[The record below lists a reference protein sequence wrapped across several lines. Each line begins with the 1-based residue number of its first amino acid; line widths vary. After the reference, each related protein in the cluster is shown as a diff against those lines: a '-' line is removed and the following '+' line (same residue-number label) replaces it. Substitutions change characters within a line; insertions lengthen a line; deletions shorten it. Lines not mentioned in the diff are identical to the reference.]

1 MSDSKILTINPH
13 QDSVS
18 KEWTEITLPEGYL
31 LTEEGVFEE
40 RKGGLT
46 MICGPVWV
54 EALTRDHKGTGWGM
68 VVCWIDRDGR
78 KQNQAIPNH
87 RLHETGGGLAIM
99 LSHGGLMIVP
109 GEERKVARYLGLF
122 SSPNRVL
129 CVSQVGWVESGNQ
142 LVYIRPDR
150 VISREETTEIM
161 FQPEQHAPTVETM
174 KSSCSLASWQR
185 HVAEPCKGNPY
196 LMFSVC
202 VSLAA
207 VLQRFAGTDNSGFH
221 LYGNSSRGKTTALQ
235 VAASVHGC
243 GADPGGSEQT
253 YLLRWNATQ
262 NAMEGLAAAHNDG
275 LLVLDEIGSC
285 PPYDFGRTV
294 YDLSGGQGK
303 SRMNKDAVLHKQRR
317 FRLLALSSGEYSVR
331 QKIEEA
337 GKQAKAGQMNRFL
350 DIPID
355 NAVVVDTHGKNAA
368 EFVNQLKRDCGQ
380 YYGTAGPAFI
390 QAILDEYG
398 TEEAIRTRIHQY
410 IEEWGELLTQSLSL
424 EPAQARALGRL
435 APVGAAGL
443 MAIELGILPFEMADI
458 QHAIETIRD
467 AWVADELNLSEE
479 TRGMYNV
486 RAFILKHPD
495 RFVLAEYASER
506 AREVAGYYKNDG
518 KQQLYL
524 FTPEAFKE
532 ACGGIPEK
540 EVARA
545 LFDHRLLHR
554 NNGRHYK
561 SRFIL
566 PGIAQRLEVYAVK
579 KEILEGDSLP
589 MSVG

>member
-1 MSDSKILTINPH
+1 MSDSKLLSIKAPQTSALKDWADIL
-13 QDSVS
+13 
-18 KEWTEITLPEGYL
+18 LPDGYL

-40 RKGGLT
+40 RKGGLI

-54 EALTRDHKGTGWGM
+54 AALTRDHNGTGWGM

-78 KQNQAIPNH
+78 KQNQAISNQ
-87 RLHETGGGLAIM
+87 RLHETGGSLAIM

-109 GEERKVARYLGLF
+109 GEERRVARYLGCF
-122 SSPNRVL
+122 QPTNRLL
-129 CVSQVGWVESGNQ
+129 CVSQVGWVESDNQ
-142 LVYIRPDR
+142 LVYVRPDR
-150 VISREETTEIM
+150 VMSREETTEIM

-174 KSSCSLASWQR
+174 KSNGSLASWQR

-196 LMFSVC
+196 LLFSVC

-207 VLQRFAGTDNSGFH
+207 LLQRFAGTDNSGFH

-285 PPYDFGRTV
+285 PAYDFGRTV

-303 SRMNKDAVLHKQRR
+303 SRMNKDAVLNKQRR

-355 NAVVVDTHGKNAA
+355 DAVVVDTHGKNAA
-368 EFVNQLKRDCGQ
+368 DFVNRLKRDCGQ

-390 QAILDEYG
+390 QAILDDYG
-398 TEEAIRTRIHQY
+398 KEEAIRTRIHQY
-410 IEEWGELLTQSLSL
+410 IEEWRELITQGLNL

-435 APVGAAGL
+435 ASVGAAGL
-443 MAIELGILPFEMADI
+443 FAAELGILPFEMADI

-467 AWVADELNLSEE
+467 AWLADELNLPEDV
-479 TRGMYNV
+479 RGMYNV
-486 RAFILKHPD
+486 RAFILKNPD
-495 RFVLAEYASER
+495 RFGVSEMGGGQ
-506 AREVAGYYKNDG
+506 VKNLAGYHNAAEG
-518 KQQLYL
+518 LYL
-524 FTPEAFKE
+524 FTPEGFRE
-532 ACGGIPEK
+532 ACGGVSER
-540 EVARA
+540 EVASA
-545 LFDHRLLHR
+545 LIDHRLLHR
-554 NNGRHYK
+554 NNGRHLK
-561 SRFIL
+561 SRVSI
-566 PGIAQRLEVYAVK
+566 PG
-579 KEILEGDSLP
+579 
-589 MSVG
+589 

>member
-1 MSDSKILTINPH
+1 MSDSEVLTINPH

-18 KEWTEITLPEGYL
+18 KEWADITLPDGYL

-40 RKGGLT
+40 RKGGPA

-54 EALTRDHKGTGWGM
+54 KALTRDHNGTGWGM

-78 KQNQAIPNH
+78 KQNQAISNH
-87 RLHETGGGLAIM
+87 RLHETGGGLAIL

-109 GEERKVARYLGLF
+109 GEERKVARYLGCF
-122 SSPNRVL
+122 QPTNRLL

-142 LVYIRPDR
+142 LVYVRPDQ

-174 KSSCSLASWQR
+174 KSNGSLASWQR

-285 PPYDFGRTV
+285 PAYDFGRTV

-303 SRMNKDAVLHKQRR
+303 SRMNKDAVLNKQRR

-355 NAVVVDTHGKNAA
+355 DAVVIDTHGKNPA
-368 EFVNQLKRDCGQ
+368 EFVNRLKRDCGQ

-398 TEEAIRTRIHQY
+398 NEEVIRIRIHQY
-410 IEEWGELLTQSLSL
+410 IEEWRELITQGLNL

-435 APVGAAGL
+435 ASVGAAGL
-443 MAIELGILPFEMADI
+443 LAADLGILPFELADI
-458 QHAIETIRD
+458 QQAIDTIRD
-467 AWVADELNLSEE
+467 AWLADELNLPEDI
-479 TRGMYNV
+479 RGMYNL
-486 RAFILKHPD
+486 RAFILKNPD
-495 RFVLAEYASER
+495 RFAVSEMGSGQ
-506 AREVAGYYKNDG
+506 VKNLAGYHNAAEG
-518 KQQLYL
+518 LYL
-524 FTPEAFKE
+524 FTPEGFCE
-532 ACGGIPEK
+532 ACGGVSER
-540 EVARA
+540 EVASA
-545 LFDHRLLHR
+545 LIDHRLLHR
-554 NNGRHYK
+554 NNGRHFK
-561 SRFIL
+561 SRVSI
-566 PGIAQRLEVYAVK
+566 PGVAKRLQVYAVR

-589 MSVG
+589 MTAG

>member
-1 MSDSKILTINPH
+1 MSESKVLSIKTPQTSDSK
-13 QDSVS
+13 
-18 KEWTEITLPEGYL
+18 EWANVALPDGYL
-31 LTEEGVFEE
+31 LTEEGVFEA
-40 RKGGLT
+40 RKGEPS

-54 EALTRDHKGTGWGM
+54 EALTRDHKGTGRGM
-68 VVCWIDRDGR
+68 VVCWIDRDGQ
-78 KQNQAIPNH
+78 KQSQAISNH

-109 GEERKVARYLGLF
+109 GEERKVARYLGCF
-122 SSPNRVL
+122 QPSNRVL
-129 CVSQVGWVESGNQ
+129 CVSLVGWVEFENQ
-142 LVYIRPDR
+142 LVYVRPDR

-174 KSSCSLASWQR
+174 NSSGSLASWQR
-185 HVAEPCKGNPY
+185 HIAEPCKGNPY
-196 LMFSVC
+196 LVFAIC

-207 VLQRFAGTDNSGFH
+207 LTQRFAGTDNSGFH

-285 PPYDFGRTV
+285 PAYDFGRTV

-303 SRMNKDAVLHKQRR
+303 SRMNKDAVLNKQRR

-355 NAVVVDTHGKNAA
+355 DAVVVDTHGKNAA
-368 EFVNQLKRDCGQ
+368 DFVNRLKRDCGQ

-398 TEEAIRTRIHQY
+398 NEEVIQNRIQQY
-410 IEEWGELLTQSLSL
+410 IEEWRELITQGLNL

-435 APVGAAGL
+435 ASVGAAGL
-443 MAIELGILPFEMADI
+443 FAAELGILPFEMVGI

-467 AWVADELNLSEE
+467 AWLAEELNLPEE
-479 TRGMYNV
+479 IRGMYNV
-486 RAFILKHPD
+486 RAFILKNPD
-495 RFVLAEYASER
+495 RFGASEMGSGQ
-506 AREVAGYYKNDG
+506 VKNLAGYHNAAEG
-518 KQQLYL
+518 LYL
-524 FTPEAFKE
+524 FTPEGFRE
-532 ACGGIPEK
+532 ACGGVSER
-540 EVARA
+540 EVASA
-545 LFDHRLLHR
+545 LIDHRLLHR
-554 NNGRHYK
+554 NNGRHLK
-561 SRFIL
+561 SRVSI
-566 PGIAQRLEVYAVK
+566 PGVAKRLQVYAVRK
-579 KEILEGDSLP
+579 DILESDSLP
-589 MSVG
+589 LSAG